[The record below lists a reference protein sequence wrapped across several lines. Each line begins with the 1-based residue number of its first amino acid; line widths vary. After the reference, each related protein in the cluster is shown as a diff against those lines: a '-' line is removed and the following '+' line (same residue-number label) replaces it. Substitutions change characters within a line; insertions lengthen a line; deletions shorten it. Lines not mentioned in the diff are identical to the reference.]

1 MSLKSVQLA
10 KVDIESGPS
19 SGGDVPVA
27 QTDGPLK
34 RDMTL
39 WGFFANNLNAIIGA
53 GVLGLPYSIGQL
65 GIVVGTIM
73 LLFGAF
79 LSWWEALVISLLH

>member
-39 WGFFANNLNAIIGA
+39 WGFFANNLKHIPRESSYPP
-53 GVLGLPYSIGQL
+53 VPVFGLHEQMFQKRPNCQSNSQIRHQ
-65 GIVVGTIM
+65 I
-73 LLFGAF
+73 A
-79 LSWWEALVISLLH
+79 A